1 MVRFLTRP
9 WPDLILE
16 ELEAVA
22 AERQA
27 LEEEN
32 DYNKNQIQEY
42 QHEIKDLKDE
52 MQIMKSMITQSN
64 TTGGGRSGNKRRKL
78 KIKSPKK

>member
-1 MVRFLTRP
+1 M
-9 WPDLILE
+9 
-16 ELEAVA
+16 EAVA

-32 DYNKNQIQEY
+32 DYNKNQISEY

-52 MQIMKSMITQSN
+52 MQIMKSMITQ
-64 TTGGGRSGNKRRKL
+64 GNKGKRKSGVATPASYPPSHIPHA
-78 KIKSPKK
+78 KGE